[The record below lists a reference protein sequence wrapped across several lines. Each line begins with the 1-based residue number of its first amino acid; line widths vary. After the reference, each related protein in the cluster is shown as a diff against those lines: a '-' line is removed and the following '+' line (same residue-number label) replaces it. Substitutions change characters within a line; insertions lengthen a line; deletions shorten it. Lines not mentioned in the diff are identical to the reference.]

1 MPPDGPKSWPKSN
14 SKRQW
19 LVFYRVNGMAMQ
31 GGGLIDG
38 RGEKWW
44 NLPCKPHKVSK
55 SALLPA
61 ATFTGF
67 TKNTTLKRFN
77 TDYSKMTLRCSFII
91 ENIKKFQVIRG
102 SQLNHLI
109 WCTKFLYIF
118 HSLYSISHFQLTE

>member
-55 SALLPA
+55 SALLSA

-67 TKNTTLKRFN
+67 TKNTTQKKIH
-77 TDYSKMTLRCSFII
+77 TDYSTIMMLR
-91 ENIKKFQVIRG
+91 
-102 SQLNHLI
+102 
-109 WCTKFLYIF
+109 W
-118 HSLYSISHFQLTE
+118 